1 MAKKKSKRW
10 TIGQKISVMI
20 VLSIL
25 VGYSILQISN
35 LQKIIYP
42 YPHRTIIEK
51 YAAQYGVDPLFVLA
65 VIREESKFLPQS
77 ESHKGAKG
85 LMQLMPSTAQSIAES
100 IGDKAYS
107 DKDILNP
114 EKNIQ
119 YGTWYIA
126 SLQKLF
132 SNNQTLVIAAY
143 NGGRGHVQEWI
154 KSGQIDPE
162 NLRQQDIPFKETR
175 DYVGRVLNSYQK
187 YIKLYRR

>member
-1 MAKKKSKRW
+1 MIRKKSNGW
-10 TIGQKISVMI
+10 TIGCKLGVLI

-25 VGYSILQISN
+25 VGYSIWRLPD

-42 YPHRTIIEK
+42 YPHRAVVDK
-51 YAAQYGVDPLFVLA
+51 YAAEYGVDPLFVLA

-85 LMQLMPSTAQSIAES
+85 LMQLMPDTAKSVAES
-100 IGDKAYS
+100 IGDKNYQ
-107 DKDILNP
+107 DEDLLIP

-126 SLQKLF
+126 SLQKMF
-132 SNNQTLVIAAY
+132 ANNLSLVIAAY
-143 NGGRGHVQEWI
+143 NGGSGHVQEWI

-162 NLRQQDIPFKETR
+162 NIRLEDIPFKETR
-175 DYVGRVLNSYQK
+175 DYVARVAASYQK
-187 YIKLYRR
+187 YIKLYRP